1 MKHGKTSVLKDVWNH
16 KFGRLGILFISIIA
30 ISSVIIPILSPYS
43 IDKIDLIDCY
53 SPPSSSH
60 LFGTDEL
67 GRDVFTRVFYA
78 GRISILVGVSGTFI
92 SVLLGIFIGAVAG
105 YFGGIVDSIFLKLHE
120 VQYCFPAIIL
130 VIALMSILN
139 GGTVELI
146 LFLGLFMWPT
156 TFRVTRNLFISLK
169 NEDYVKS
176 AKLMGNNSFSIMFK
190 QILPNVFPTITV
202 NATLLVAQ
210 MIILEI
216 ALSFL
221 GLGVQPPLPSW
232 GNMLNAARDLTVLSE
247 MWWMW
252 VPPGVLVFLFALGIN
267 LLGDALNDVISPYY
281 WK

>member
-1 MKHGKTSVLKDVWNH
+1 M
-16 KFGRLGILFISIIA
+16 
-30 ISSVIIPILSPYS
+30 
-43 IDKIDLIDCY
+43 
-53 SPPSSSH
+53 
-60 LFGTDEL
+60 
-67 GRDVFTRVFYA
+67 
-78 GRISILVGVSGTFI
+78 
-92 SVLLGIFIGAVAG
+92 
-105 YFGGIVDSIFLKLHE
+105 DSIFLKLHE

-176 AKLMGNNSFSIMFK
+176 AKLMGNNSFAIMFK
-190 QILPNVFPTITV
+190 QILPNVFPTIMV

-210 MIILEI
+210 MIILET

-252 VPPGVLVFLFALGIN
+252 VPPGILVFLFALGIN
-267 LLGDALNDVISPYY
+267 FLGDALNDVMSPYY